1 MFRVKEWNVR
11 NRLDEYYSWSIIAA
25 AAAAAA
31 VAHRLPEV

>member
-11 NRLDEYYSWSIIAA
+11 NRLDEYCSWSIIA